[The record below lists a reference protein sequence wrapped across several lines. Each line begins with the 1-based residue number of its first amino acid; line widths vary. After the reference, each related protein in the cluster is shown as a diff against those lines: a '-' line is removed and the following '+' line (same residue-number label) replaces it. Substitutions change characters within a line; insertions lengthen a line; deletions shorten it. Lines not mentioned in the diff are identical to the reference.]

1 MSGIRLG
8 ILGSTRGTDMLPII
22 AAIEQQQLSASLACV
37 ISNKA
42 GAQIL
47 ERARAHHIPAF
58 FIDPSAKSRVEYD
71 ELLTAELRRHR
82 VELIILI
89 GYMRILSA
97 DFIAEWRDKVINVH
111 PSLLPEFAGGMNN
124 DVHAC
129 VLQAGKQETGCTV
142 HIVTAA
148 VDEGPILIQK
158 RCAVLPT
165 DTVETLKARVQDLE
179 GQALIEAI
187 KNRSPHAAQRNAG
200 IPPKNN
206 VNEPET
212 QP

>member
-124 DVHAC
+124 DVHAA
-129 VLQAGKQETGCTV
+129 VLQAGKTETGCTV
-142 HIVTAA
+142 HYVTEQIDGGH
-148 VDEGPILIQK
+148 VLIQK
-158 RCAVLPT
+158 RCPVFPG
-165 DTVETLKARVQDLE
+165 DTVDTLKTRVQELE
-179 GQALIEAI
+179 GISLVEAI
-187 KNRSPHAAQRNAG
+187 QLFTDKSTVAQHSNVPTNHLTG
-200 IPPKNN
+200 TPK
-206 VNEPET
+206 
-212 QP
+212 